1 MGSKLKVKRI
11 SDGVELTFE
20 IAGFAQSNPAEG
32 KISDESPIGMAL
44 MGKKQGEKVTVE
56 APIGNLDYEIL
67 SIN

>member
-1 MGSKLKVKRI
+1 
-11 SDGVELTFE
+11 
-20 IAGFAQSNPAEG
+20 
-32 KISDESPIGMAL
+32 MAL